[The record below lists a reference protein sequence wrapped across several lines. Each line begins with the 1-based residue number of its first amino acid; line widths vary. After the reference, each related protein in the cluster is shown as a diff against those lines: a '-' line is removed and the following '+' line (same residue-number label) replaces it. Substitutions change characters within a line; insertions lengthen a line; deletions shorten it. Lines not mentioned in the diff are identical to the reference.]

1 MQECVNRQIGRTIF
15 VGAALGVLACGST
28 DAPRAAPGFTP
39 GEVELEV
46 PAAGMPNLHAS
57 PDGRVL
63 LTYLE
68 QLGPDRWALRLAER
82 REGVWAEPRTVAS
95 DRPFFVNWADFP
107 SAVRLPGGTVAV
119 HWLEKVAQDPY
130 AYHVLVSL
138 SEDGGESWGAPVVVH
153 RDASPSEHGF
163 VSMAPWGDGA
173 ALVWLDGREMA
184 AGGGVVDHLDG
195 PVDGDPPEGAMTL
208 RSTTLRPDGT
218 LGPEALLDERT
229 CECCQTGLV
238 ATPSGLVA
246 AYRDRSPDEVR
257 DISAVRFV
265 DGGWGE
271 PSTVH
276 PDGWEIGGCPVN
288 GPQLAAEGDRVAIAW
303 FTGAEGRPLVRATFS
318 EDGGESWGEPV
329 RVDEGR
335 PIGRVDVELLPD
347 GSAAVSW
354 LEARETSGA
363 VLLRRVTADGRLG
376 PPATI
381 SETSAERA
389 SGFPRLARVDDRLL
403 VAWTEADAEGRV
415 RVRSVRP

>member
-1 MQECVNRQIGRTIF
+1 MERTIL
-15 VGAALGVLACGST
+15 VGAAVGVLACGST
-28 DAPRAAPGFTP
+28 DAPEAAHGFTP
-39 GEVELEV
+39 LEVELEV

-68 QLGPDRWALRLAER
+68 ALGPDRWALRLAER
-82 REGVWAEPRTVAS
+82 RDGAWSEPHTVAA

-107 SAVRLPGGTVAV
+107 SAVRLRDGTLAV
-119 HWLEKVAQDPY
+119 HWLEKVADDPY

-138 SEDGGESWGAPVVVH
+138 SRDGGESWGEPVLAH
-153 RDASPSEHGF
+153 RDASPTEHGF
-163 VSMAPWGDGA
+163 VSMEAWEDGA

-184 AGGGVVDHLDG
+184 GGEGIAGDQGGSG
-195 PVDGDPPEGAMTL
+195 GGDPPEGAMTL
-208 RSTTLRPDGT
+208 RATTLRADGE

-229 CECCQTGLV
+229 CECCQTGLTRT
-238 ATPSGLVA
+238 AAGLVA
-246 AYRDRSPDEVR
+246 AYRDRTAEEIR
-257 DISAVRFV
+257 DIATVRLV
-265 DGGWGE
+265 DGRWSE

-288 GPQLAAEGDRVAIAW
+288 GPQLAADGDRVAIAW
-303 FTGAEGRPLVRATFS
+303 FTGAEGRPRVRAAFS

-335 PIGRVDVELLPD
+335 PVGRVDVVLLPD

-354 LEARETSGA
+354 LEAREASGA
-363 VLLRRVTADGRLG
+363 VLLRRVMPDGEVGPTA
-376 PPATI
+376 AI
-381 SETSAERA
+381 SETRAERA
-389 SGFPRLARVDDRLL
+389 SGFPRLAPADDRLL
-403 VAWTEADAEGRV
+403 VAWTEPDGEGRV